1 MTFVLEIA
9 KRVEARGVPLV
20 LGPNINKGNGSAWAN
35 PNGVD
40 GHVNHHTGGG
50 NNIYLDG
57 NLTSGVPGLSG
68 PLCNY
73 AILYDGDLAVVS
85 LHPANHAGASGGWDT
100 WPLPITRDFNR
111 RTLGTEIQYRGV
123 EPMSGP
129 QYQTMCILNEEIR
142 KWHRWPDF
150 ARCKT
155 HNGTS
160 VEGKWDPGYAPG
172 KTYDIGSLRRDYAVR
187 GGSGQAPAEVPAGW
201 VLPLGL
207 YYGPLEGDENSI
219 SGLWRTDRQE
229 WRDALAAWQRA
240 TGIGADGLYGPAT
253 AARAREVQEWAGF
266 KVDGLIGPGTYAA
279 GFNWAN
285 RGDDFMAAL
294 TAEQQQEMYRA
305 LCEPRQSYVEG
316 STAKFAAPEFIRFT
330 DASAFRTEAMVTEL
344 VEAKRAGDKG
354 GQ

>member
-20 LGPNINKGNGSAWAN
+20 LGPNINRGNGSAWAN

-100 WPLPITRDFNR
+100 APLPHTRDFNR

-123 EPMSGP
+123 EPMSAA
-129 QYQTMCILNEEIR
+129 QYKTMCILNEEIR
-142 KWHRWPDF
+142 KWHGWPDY

-160 VEGKWDPGYAPG
+160 LEGKWDPGYAPG
-172 KTYDIGSLRRDYAVR
+172 KTYDVGALRRDFGVL
-187 GGSGQAPAEVPAGW
+187 GGGGQSPAEAPAGW
-201 VLPLGL
+201 VLPHGSH
-207 YYGPLEGDENSI
+207 YGPLEGDEYSI
-219 SGLWRTDRQE
+219 SGRWHSDRQE
-229 WRDALAAWQRA
+229 WRDALGRWQTA
-240 TGIGADGLYGPAT
+240 VGIPASGVYDDAT
-253 AARAREVQEWAGF
+253 AERARFIQRWAGF
-266 KVDGLIGPGTYAA
+266 REDGLIGPGTYAA
-279 GFNWAN
+279 GFKYADE
-285 RGDDFMAAL
+285 GDEFMAAL

-305 LCEPRQSYVEG
+305 LCEPRQSFVEG
-316 STAKFAAPEFIRFT
+316 STAKFATPEFVRFT
-330 DASAFRTEAMVTEL
+330 DASAFRTEKMVEEL
-344 VEAKRAGDKG
+344 VEAQRKSVQR
-354 GQ
+354 